1 MLKTSAEQLRKGVNM
16 AENILV
22 PKRILNTLLA
32 SLSAGVV
39 PRTGAPYIAIGRT
52 LEIESICEN
61 LKTVEEGGAFTRFII
76 GRYGSGKS
84 FLIQLIR
91 GYACDNDFVCAD
103 ADLSPERRLSASSG
117 GAGVATYRELIK
129 NMSTKSSSDGGAV
142 TQILGR
148 WLSDVR
154 SEVASNGLVPGS
166 EEFRIEVSKKIYSTL
181 KEIETGIG
189 AFDFSRVISKYDL
202 AYEEGDDE
210 TMSSCLRWL
219 RGEYRTKMEARNQI
233 GVAAIIDDSNWYDYL
248 KLWASFVRKI
258 GYKGFIVFIDECVNL
273 YKISNRISR
282 ENNYEK
288 ILGIYNDTMQGKVE
302 GMGVIFAGTPQ
313 FLEDTRRGLF
323 GYDALR
329 SRLYNTEV
337 QQKNGKI
344 SQFNPVIR
352 LVRLTDDELLAL
364 IKRVSVLYSQKFG
377 EIKVTPEEMK
387 EFLYIMLS
395 RAGASEMMTPREIMR
410 SYLNALDAVTQG
422 KSMREILNELKPS
435 KHETKTESLDPETI
449 KF

>member
-1 MLKTSAEQLRKGVNM
+1 M
-16 AENILV
+16 AENIMV
-22 PKRILNTLLA
+22 PKRILNSLLA

-52 LEIESICEN
+52 VEIESICEN

-103 ADLSPERRLSASSG
+103 ADLSPERRLSASTS

-142 TQILGR
+142 PQILGR
-148 WLSDVR
+148 WLSDLR
-154 SEVASNGLVPGS
+154 SEVASGGFEPGS
-166 EEFRIEVSKKIYSTL
+166 KEFRTETTKKIYATL
-181 KEIETGIG
+181 KEIESGIG
-189 AFDFSRVISKYDL
+189 SFDFSRVIAKYDE
-202 AYEEGDDE
+202 AYEQGDDE

-233 GVAAIIDDSNWYDYL
+233 GVSAVIDDSNWYDYL
-248 KLWASFVRKI
+248 KLWALFVRKI
-258 GYKGFIVFIDECVNL
+258 GYCGLIVFIDECVNL
-273 YKISNRISR
+273 YKIPNRISR

-288 ILGIYNDTMQGKVE
+288 ILGIYNDTMQGKAE
-302 GMGVIFAGTPQ
+302 GLGVIFAGTPQ

-337 QQKNGKI
+337 QQSTNKI

-352 LVRLTDDELLAL
+352 LIRLTDDELLAL

-377 EIKVTPEEMK
+377 EVKVTPEEMK

-422 KSMREILNELKPS
+422 KSMREVLDSIKPN
-435 KHETKTESLDPETI
+435 KKETKPESTDPEKIT
-449 KF
+449 F

>member
-1 MLKTSAEQLRKGVNM
+1 M
-16 AENILV
+16 AENIMV
-22 PKRILNTLLA
+22 PKRILNSLLS

-84 FLIQLIR
+84 FLIQLMR

-117 GAGVATYRELIK
+117 GAGGATYRELIK

-142 TQILGR
+142 TQILAR
-148 WLSDVR
+148 WLSNVR
-154 SEVASNGLVPGS
+154 SEIASSGFEPTS
-166 EEFRIEVSKKIYSTL
+166 EEFRTEVSKKIYSTL

-189 AFDFSRVISKYDL
+189 AFDFSRVISKYDV

-210 TMSSCLRWL
+210 MMSYCLRWL
-219 RGEYRTKMEARNQI
+219 RGEYRTKMEARTQL
-233 GVAAIIDDSNWYDYL
+233 GVAAIIDDTNWYEYL

-258 GYKGFIVFIDECVNL
+258 GYKGLIVFIDECVNL
-273 YKISNRISR
+273 YKIPNRISR

-288 ILGIYNDTMQGKVE
+288 ILGIYNDTMQGKAE
-302 GMGVIFAGTPQ
+302 GLGVIFAGTPQ

-323 GYDALR
+323 GYEALR
-329 SRLYNTEV
+329 SRLIDTEV
-337 QQKNGKI
+337 QLKTGKI

-364 IKRVSVLYSQKFG
+364 IKRITVLYSQKFG
-377 EIKVTPEEMK
+377 EVQVTLDEMK
-387 EFLYIMLS
+387 DFLYVMLS
-395 RAGASEMMTPREIMR
+395 RAGAKEMMTPREIMR
-410 SYLNALDAVTQG
+410 SYLGALDAVTQG
-422 KSMREILNELKPS
+422 KKMSDILNELRPK
-435 KHETKTESLDPETI
+435 KQETKTEAIDPETI
-449 KF
+449 TF